1 MNKLT
6 KILITILIILSL
18 NYNIVKAEEFTIT
31 SKKVVLYNL
40 NDNNI
45 IYEQDKD
52 KKVQIASLTKIMTT
66 IVAIENIDNLDKEV
80 TITWDMF
87 KGIEEYSKAGFQIGD
102 IVTYKDLLYGI
113 MLPSGADAV
122 NAIVLSIKNNEEE
135 FVSLMNNKA
144 QELNLTNTHFDNPI
158 GMDSA
163 GDDLTNYSTANDLA
177 NLLLYALK
185 NDTFKEIFT
194 TRTYTVPSTKLVLK
208 STLTTYSAYSNLDVS
223 NIKGAKS
230 GFTDGAGL
238 CLASISTINDVDYLL
253 INLGSSTNNKA
264 NAVKDSLTLYNYYS
278 SNYSYK
284 EVLKKGQIIT
294 TIPVKW
300 STIKEYGI
308 TSPSTK
314 ELYLKND
321 IDLNKIEY
329 NYQGLTELTP
339 KIKKDTKLGT
349 IEIKYDDKILDTV
362 DIYLTENIKYSH
374 IFIYIIIILLI
385 LLIIFTKK
393 RRKKHIKRKIK
404 SKK

>member
-1 MNKLT
+1 MNKIT
-6 KILITILIILSL
+6 KILITILIALSL
-18 NYNIVKAEEFTIT
+18 NYNIVKAEDFTIT
-31 SKKVVLYNL
+31 SKEVVLYNL

-87 KGIEEYSKAGFQIGD
+87 KGIEEYSKAGFQVGD

-144 QELNLTNTHFDNPI
+144 QELKLTNTHFDNPI
-158 GMDSA
+158 GMDSET
-163 GDDLTNYSTANDLA
+163 DNITNYSTANDLA
-177 NLLLYALK
+177 TLLIYALK
-185 NDTFKEIFT
+185 SDTFKEIFT
-194 TRTYTVPSTKLVLK
+194 TSSYTVPSTNLVLK
-208 STLTTYSAYSNLDVS
+208 STITTYSAYSNLDVS
-223 NIKGAKS
+223 NITGAKS

-253 INLGSSTNNKA
+253 ITIGASTNNRA

-284 EVLKKGQIIT
+284 EVLKENQLIT

-300 STIKEYGI
+300 STIKEYNI
-308 TSPSTK
+308 TSPNTK

-329 NYQGLTELTP
+329 SYQGLTELTP
-339 KIKKDTKLGT
+339 KIKKGIKLGT
-349 IEIKYDDKILDTV
+349 VEIKYEDKILDTT
-362 DIYLTENIKYSH
+362 DIYLTEQIKYSH
-374 IFIYIIIILLI
+374 IFIYIIIILFII
-385 LLIIFTKK
+385 LSIIFTSVSYTHLTLPTKA
-393 RRKKHIKRKIK
+393 
-404 SKK
+404 